1 MNKKLKKNNIFIK
14 LKPSFCNN
22 RLNINN
28 ITQTLHELGIKESDF
43 YYFFPDKIQSLC
55 IFFFQTV
62 QGQLESKV
70 SKKLRVEKSISKRV
84 NYILLEL
91 IKLFEQDKAVTKYFL
106 NYMSLKPIFL
116 KKTSLIFSNNVWY
129 LLKDKS
135 VDFNFYTKRLILSQI
150 LINTTLF
157 WRGSAKM
164 SDTEDYINRQI
175 EFLGKFGFYKSKL
188 KKFASKLTPKDF
200 LSKLDFLHKN

>member
-1 MNKKLKKNNIFIK
+1 MNKKSKKNNIFIK
-14 LKPSFCNN
+14 LKPYFCNN
-22 RLNINN
+22 SLNINN
-28 ITQTLHELGIKESDF
+28 ITQTLQELGIKESDF

-55 IFFFQTV
+55 IFFFQTI
-62 QGQLESKV
+62 QSKLESKV
-70 SKKLRVEKSISKRV
+70 SKKLSLEKSISKRV
-84 NYILLEL
+84 NYILCEL

-106 NYMSLKPIFL
+106 NYMSGKPLFL
-116 KKTSLIFSNNVWY
+116 KKTSLIFSNNVWC
-129 LLKDKS
+129 LLKDRS

-157 WRGSAKM
+157 WRGSTKM

-175 EFLGKFGFYKSKL
+175 EFLGTFGFYKSKL
-188 KKFASKLTPKDF
+188 KKLVLKLTPKNF